1 MRPAKLAALMLVAA
15 LSAGLAACGGSKAAG
30 TGSFNAQG
38 NRTLTCMA
46 HQSATPAPRDRP
58 GTTED
63 TESVLAYL
71 HYYTANG
78 DKPYCDGRP
87 ATSIDRQWLALYLAG
102 GANRSH
108 ITRALSGS

>member
-1 MRPAKLAALMLVAA
+1 MRRTKVAALMLVVP
-15 LSAGLAACGGSKAAG
+15 LSAGLAACGSNKGVS
-30 TGSFNAQG
+30 TGSFNVQG

-78 DKPYCDGRP
+78 NKPYCDGKP
-87 ATSIDRQWLALYLAG
+87 ATSVDRQWLALYVAG
-102 GANRSH
+102 GAQRSH
-108 ITRALSGS
+108 ITRALSRS